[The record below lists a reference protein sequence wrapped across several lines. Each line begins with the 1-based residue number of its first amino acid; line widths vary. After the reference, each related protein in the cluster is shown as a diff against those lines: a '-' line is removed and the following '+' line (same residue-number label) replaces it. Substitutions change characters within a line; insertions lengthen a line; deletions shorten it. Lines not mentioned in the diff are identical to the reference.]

1 MVAAVLSMP
10 KASRAMTELSDPDR
24 AWLVAGLT
32 LAGMTAEEI
41 AERTK
46 CSRRLV
52 MSIRAEDMTQVC
64 KVAQQQTGEIGEELS
79 TERCQHS
86 LTRRELSES
95 RAEAE
100 RLRVQLDQI
109 IDAYMAGTLDV
120 FRKCGHP
127 RVRYNTYEHGG
138 RQWCRECARDR
149 KAKRRAELK
158 AVLQNEDSADEAAA
172 TRDRLHALL
181 VASAS

>member
-64 KVAQQQTGEIGEELS
+64 KIAQQQTGEISEELS
-79 TERCQHS
+79 AERCQHS
-86 LTRRELSES
+86 LTRREL
-95 RAEAE
+95 AEAQGE
-100 RLRVQLDQI
+100 NDRLRMQLDQL
-109 IDAYMAGTLDV
+109 IDTLAV
-120 FRKCGHP
+120 GGS
-127 RVRYNTYEHGG
+127 VRFCSKGRHLMLPYNTYRHGG
-138 RQWCRECARDR
+138 KERCRECRREWQANR
-149 KAKRRAELK
+149 KAPATSALVPQEL
-158 AVLQNEDSADEAAA
+158 EISA
-172 TRDRLHALL
+172 
-181 VASAS
+181 

>member
-1 MVAAVLSMP
+1 MTTPERWEPDAQMVAAVLSMP

-64 KVAQQQTGEIGEELS
+64 KVAQQQTGEISEELS
-79 TERCQHS
+79 AERCQHS

-100 RLRVQLDQI
+100 RLRAQLDQI
-109 IDAYMAGTLDV
+109 IDAHMAGTLDV

-127 RVRYNTYEHGG
+127 MVRYNVYEHRGKKF
-138 RQWCRECARDR
+138 CRTCARDR
-149 KAKRRAELK
+149 QAARRKAA
-158 AVLQNEDSADEAAA
+158 
-172 TRDRLHALL
+172 
-181 VASAS
+181 